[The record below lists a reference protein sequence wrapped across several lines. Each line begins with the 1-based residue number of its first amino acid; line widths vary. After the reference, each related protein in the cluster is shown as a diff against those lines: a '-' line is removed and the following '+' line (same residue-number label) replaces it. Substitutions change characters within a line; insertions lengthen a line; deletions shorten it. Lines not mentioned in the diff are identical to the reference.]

1 VITRPSVLAVTA
13 ALVAAFAGVARAQ
26 PAPEPSPSPPPP
38 PDPTPPAPDPA
49 PAPAPA
55 PAPRDDLPAPVGE
68 PVAPYPVDPAAAV
81 PPSPPPPSPP
91 DDPSRRRERK
101 PRRIPDLPQILTAPT
116 GRMLPAAYI
125 YTRSSVDTGGG
136 LASELRVGLG
146 DVAEFGVGTTDL
158 IRERR
163 SDDGEAE
170 RIAPYVVAS
179 FRLGVAEDRLFRHQP
194 AFAIG
199 FRKSFERDHHD
210 VQTRIAELNVV
221 LSKRFG
227 EAFVVH
233 AGASFWDAALED
245 AAGLRT
251 FHDQGK
257 FKDQLRPIG
266 GLEFRPLPDAE
277 ILVDLSWAP
286 SFCHAACTDD
296 TFRLDPILSWGV
308 RYLIADWLHLEA
320 GVRVPDIRDVN
331 LLDAQIFGQLT
342 LITDRLRKVVDS
354 LGGDD

>member
-1 VITRPSVLAVTA
+1 VITRPSVLALTA
-13 ALVAAFAGVARAQ
+13 ALALAFAGVARAQ
-26 PAPEPSPSPPPP
+26 PAPEPPPPP
-38 PDPTPPAPDPA
+38 PDPTPPAPEPVPA
-49 PAPAPA
+49 PAPADPPA
-55 PAPRDDLPAPVGE
+55 PADLPAPAGE
-68 PVAPYPVDPAAAV
+68 PLAPYPADPTAA
-81 PPSPPPPSPP
+81 PPPSEPP
-91 DDPSRRRERK
+91 RPRERK
-101 PRRIPDLPQILTAPT
+101 ARRIPDLPQILTAPT

-163 SDDGEAE
+163 TDDGEAE

-199 FRKSFERDHHD
+199 FRKSFERDHHAAK
-210 VQTRIAELNVV
+210 TRIAELNVV

-227 EAFVVH
+227 ETFVIH

-251 FHDQGK
+251 FHDQGR
-257 FKDQLRPIG
+257 FKDHLRPVG

-308 RYLIADWLHLEA
+308 RYLIADWLHIEA

-342 LITDRLRKVVDS
+342 LLTDRLRKVVDS